1 MAPWT
6 KKQGTLFC
14 RKTNNEISVP
24 KLVPQVTLEEGVL
37 NFLPLMSISLPS

>member
-24 KLVPQVTLEEGVL
+24 KLVPGY
-37 NFLPLMSISLPS
+37 S